1 MIVRATATASDGAPR
16 SCLWGILFLL
26 TALGCTEEPQQT
38 GATSPNMSYFEAEGR
53 VLRILPNNRL
63 LEIRHGDVETFMP
76 AMAMPF
82 EFRDP
87 GQVHNISVGD
97 SVHFTIGY
105 DGLTARITT
114 IQVIAPEQR

>member
-1 MIVRATATASDGAPR
+1 MASRTTATPSYKAMR

-26 TALGCTEEPQQT
+26 TALGCTDESQQT
-38 GATSPNMSYFEAEGR
+38 GATSRDISYFQAEGR

-63 LEIRHGDVETFMP
+63 LEIRHGDVEGFMP

-82 EFRDP
+82 EYRDP
-87 GQVHNISVGD
+87 SQIHDISVGD

>member
-1 MIVRATATASDGAPR
+1 M
-16 SCLWGILFLL
+16 L
-26 TALGCTEEPQQT
+26 TALGCTDESPQT
-38 GATSPNMSYFEAEGR
+38 EATSRDMSYFEAEGR

-63 LEIRHGDVETFMP
+63 LEIRHGDVEGFMP

-82 EFRDP
+82 EYRDP
-87 GQVHNISVGD
+87 GQIHTISLGD

-105 DGLTARITT
+105 DGLTARLTT